1 MLSCHE
7 FSLEWNRVTS
17 SAVGSLPTFSFFCSQ
32 RASTLEGLWSQGAEE
47 GRWLGKNDHLCKPHS
62 TIYLNS
68 EDLIM
73 GQNALFVIM
82 LAHDRNTHN
91 YPSHLQ
97 GVGSRISMDSKTQ
110 GCPSPLYK
118 MALCAQPSVS
128 GVWHMWIHSTYR
140 KRQQVQQR
148 TLSKQDSCSFHKVL
162 HTRELNHV
170 FMLNFFQIFILK

>member
-1 MLSCHE
+1 MNFLSNEIGWHHLLWVLYLHSLSSVLKGPPLWRVFGVREQKRGDGWVKMTICATTLHNISE
-7 FSLEWNRVTS
+7 FR
-17 SAVGSLPTFSFFCSQ
+17 
-32 RASTLEGLWSQGAEE
+32 R
-47 GRWLGKNDHLCKPHS
+47 PHH
-62 TIYLNS
+62 
-68 EDLIM
+68 
-73 GQNALFVIM
+73 GPKCPVRVIM